1 MILVTCT
8 TAYSPRIK
16 IPGFICQCIVDECAM
31 CIEAETLCAMLG
43 SHAKQVVLIGDHKQ
57 LQPVIKCNEARDLG
71 LGISMFER
79 YSKSVKMLKT
89 QYRMVSTHSTACV
102 SRCLTSLLSSFLIS
116 YETYKS

>member
-16 IPGFICQCIVDECAM
+16 IPGYSCQCIVDECGM

-43 SHAKQVVLIGDHKQ
+43 SDAKQVVLIGDHKQ
-57 LQPVIKCNEARDLG
+57 LQPIIKCEQAKDLG

-79 YSKSVKMLKT
+79 YSERARMLEI
-89 QYRMVSTHSTACV
+89 QYRMVSTHLTAGC
-102 SRCLTSLLSSFLIS
+102 RMCLQLIVTSLLAS
-116 YETYKS
+116 